1 MLNQASSLE
10 IEIQTLKRAEEF
22 NQRTIDILEMIAI
35 GEPASTV
42 YDAIALLYE
51 SRHPGLRCS
60 MLELENGK
68 LLHGGAPSL
77 PKEYCEAIHGL
88 EYGPEVG
95 SCGTSTYTGKRCV
108 VENIETDPKW
118 AAFREF
124 VLPHGM
130 RCCWSEPIKD
140 SKGDVLGAFGMYYNH
155 PATPSE
161 DESKD
166 LISAARLAGL
176 VMERD
181 HSQKRIRELAY
192 IDSLTRLASRAYFF
206 QYMKELT
213 YSSKH
218 HNRTFSLLY
227 LDLDNFKTIN
237 DSQGHATGDEL
248 LKVVSNRLTKN
259 CKDIDF
265 IARLGGDEF
274 CIVTEFADT
283 IDASSQVAQRCID
296 IISQP
301 IGLDDHI
308 HTLTCSIG
316 IAHYPSDGKGIATLL
331 KAADTALYAAKE
343 SGKNRFALYEPELTK
358 RAEYKFHFEQSLRD
372 AIKNKQLE
380 LVYQPKIDV
389 LFHKV
394 TGVEALARWHH
405 PKFGQVSPLEFIEVA
420 ERIGIIEQLTE
431 WVLYTACNQTIEWEK
446 SGIPSIRMSVN
457 ISPILFHDKKIVSLV
472 SQVINETGIK
482 PHMLELE
489 VTENMVQTDP
499 LNLVIFEEL
508 RSLGVHLA
516 IDDFGIGYSS
526 FASLKHVKVDSL
538 KIDKYFINDMVTD
551 PDSRYLVSSMIDI
564 GHSFGYEIVAEGV
577 ETEEQLAILRE
588 LGCDTIQGY
597 LFSKPADEN
606 EIFKKL
612 KLHLVNE

>member
-1 MLNQASSLE
+1 MLNTDSNLQV
-10 IEIQTLKRAEEF
+10 EIQCLKQAEEF
-22 NQRTIDILEMIAI
+22 NKRTIDILEMIAI

-51 SRHPGLRCS
+51 SRHSGLRCS

-77 PKEYCEAIHGL
+77 PKEYCEAVHGL

-95 SCGTSTYTGKRCV
+95 SCGTATYTGERCI

-118 AAFREF
+118 APFKDFA
-124 VLPHGM
+124 LPHGM

-155 PATPSE
+155 PATPND

-192 IDSLTRLASRAYFF
+192 MDTLTKLASRAYFF

-227 LDLDNFKTIN
+227 LDLDNFKIIN
-237 DSQGHATGDEL
+237 DSQGHGTGDEL
-248 LKVVSNRLTKN
+248 LKVISNRLTMN

-274 CIVTEFADT
+274 CIVTEVADT
-283 IDASSQVAQRCID
+283 IDTSSQVAQRCID
-296 IISQP
+296 VISQP
-301 IGLDDHI
+301 IGLENNI

-316 IAHYPSDGKGIATLL
+316 IAHYPDDGKGTATLL

-343 SGKNRFALYEPELTK
+343 LGKNRFALYEPELTRK
-358 RAEYKFHFEQSLRD
+358 AEYKFYFEQSLRD
-372 AIKNKQLE
+372 AIKNEELE

-394 TGVEALARWHH
+394 TGVEALSRWHH
-405 PKFGQVSPLEFIEVA
+405 PKFGQVPPLEFIEVA
-420 ERIGIIEQLTE
+420 ERIGVIGQLTE
-431 WVLYTACNQTIEWEK
+431 WALYTACNQAVEWEN
-446 SGIPSIRMSVN
+446 SGLQSIRMSVN
-457 ISPILFHDKKIVSLV
+457 ISPVLFQDNKIVSLV

-482 PHMLELE
+482 PDMLELE
-489 VTENMVQTDP
+489 VTESMVQTDP
-499 LNLVIFEEL
+499 VNLAIFEEL
-508 RSLGVHLA
+508 RNLGVHLA

-538 KIDKYFINDMVTD
+538 KIDKYFINDMITD

-597 LFSKPADEN
+597 LFSRP
-606 EIFKKL
+606 
-612 KLHLVNE
+612 VNEKQLIKTLKH